1 MQTAEEVMEIRVM
14 LKQGKSIREVAR
26 ELGVSRNTVRR
37 YARGAEPGYKAR
49 PPVAGK
55 LAPHAEWLAERVRR
69 AAPERLSATALLAEL
84 RHRGYRGSITI
95 LREHLAALRP
105 APEPEALIRFE
116 TAPGDQMQV
125 DWAVVRRGPE
135 RLSAFIAVLGY
146 SRAAYVEFVS
156 DEKLETLIACHQE
169 AFVYF
174 GGVPRTV
181 LYDNMRTVV
190 VGRDVYGPGQHRF
203 QPAFRDFAHHAG
215 FLPRLCRPYRAQ
227 TKGKVERF
235 IRYLRDSFLV
245 PLTTRLEQR
254 GETLDMVSANVE
266 VRKWLRDVANARV
279 HGGTGHVPAERLVE
293 ERPALQGLPQPW
305 PGRLSA
311 GTPAVMMPVPVLQHS
326 LAVYDALLIMDG
338 AA

>member
-156 DEKLETLIACHQE
+156 DEKLEMLIACHQE

-181 LYDNMRTVV
+181 LPDYVPLGDMWRGFWKSLDCNEGLFIEGNIISRSPGSATFAGSIRNGGCHAGAVLCPSRYGRPHSGVLDRRADRTIRRLARRAGVCRAQCASAGADPGPV
-190 VGRDVYGPGQHRF
+190 RRLCGEPRRNPLGRAAGHRQVRAGRD
-203 QPAFRDFAHHAG
+203 
-215 FLPRLCRPYRAQ
+215 
-227 TKGKVERF
+227 
-235 IRYLRDSFLV
+235 
-245 PLTTRLEQR
+245 
-254 GETLDMVSANVE
+254 
-266 VRKWLRDVANARV
+266 ARV
-279 HGGTGHVPAERLVE
+279 TV
-293 ERPALQGLPQPW
+293 
-305 PGRLSA
+305 
-311 GTPAVMMPVPVLQHS
+311 
-326 LAVYDALLIMDG
+326 
-338 AA
+338 